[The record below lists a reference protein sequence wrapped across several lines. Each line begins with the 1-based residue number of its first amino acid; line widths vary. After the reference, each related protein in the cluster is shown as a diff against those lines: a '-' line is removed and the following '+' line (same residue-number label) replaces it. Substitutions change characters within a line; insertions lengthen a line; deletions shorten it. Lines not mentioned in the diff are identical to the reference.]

1 MKDLTLTVTID
12 EANQILDAL
21 GDKPFAQVFR
31 LIQKIQEQATAQLQ
45 EPVSMPE
52 VQQVKPNEEGVS
64 LNPNEMGSKPK

>member
-21 GDKPFAQVFR
+21 GDKPFAQVYN
-31 LIQKIQEQATAQLQ
+31 LIGKIQQQAAAQLQ
-45 EPVSMPE
+45 EPMPMPE
-52 VQQVKPNEEGVS
+52 AKQLKPNEEGVS